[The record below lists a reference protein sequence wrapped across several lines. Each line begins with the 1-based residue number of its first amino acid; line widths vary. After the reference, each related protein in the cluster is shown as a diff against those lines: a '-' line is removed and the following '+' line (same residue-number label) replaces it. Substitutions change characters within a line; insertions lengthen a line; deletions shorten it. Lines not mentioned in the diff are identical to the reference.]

1 MNVTEI
7 LQSAK
12 ALTPTEPMELVH
24 MILGSVSA
32 NDSEADTA
40 WAQEAERRVQR
51 IDSGEMAV
59 TSVQEALAKYKHK
72 PV

>member
-12 ALTPTEPMELVH
+12 ALTPMERMELVD

-32 NDSEADTA
+32 NDAEVDTA

-51 IDSGEMAV
+51 IDSGEMAL
-59 TSVQEALAKYKHK
+59 TSVQEVLANYKHK
-72 PV
+72 PA